1 MSNKS
6 NIILIG
12 MPGSGKS
19 TVGVVLAKELGY
31 SFLDSD
37 LLIQQKTGKKL
48 QTLLELHGQEGF
60 LTLEEEINCSIDV
73 DRTVIATGGS
83 VIYGPKAMAYLAT
96 QGLIV
101 HLDLSPAALEERL
114 ANLRTRGVVMQPGQ
128 TIADLY
134 HMRTPLYLQYAHETI
149 HTDGMKLEQVV
160 ELLAEKCRAKG
171 DTCHE

>member
-1 MSNKS
+1 MSQNR

-37 LLIQQKTGKKL
+37 LLIQQKTGQKL
-48 QTLLELHGQEGF
+48 QSIIDEWGDDGF
-60 LTLEEEINCSIDV
+60 LALEEEVNAAIDV

-83 VIYGPKAMAYLAT
+83 VIFGPKAMEHLRT
-96 QGLIV
+96 QGLVV

-114 ANLRTRGVVMQPGQ
+114 ANIRTRGVVMQPGQ
-128 TIADLY
+128 TIADIY
-134 HMRTPLYLQYAHETI
+134 HIRTPLYLKYAHKTI
-149 HTDGMKLEQVV
+149 HTDGKRLEEVV
-160 ELLAEKCRAKG
+160 DILAALCREG
-171 DTCHE
+171 DH

>member
-1 MSNKS
+1 MLSKSN

-37 LLIQQKTGKKL
+37 LLIQQRAGRKL
-48 QTLLELHGQEGF
+48 QTILDQSGQKGF
-60 LTLEEEINCSIDV
+60 LELEEEVNCSIEV
-73 DRTVIATGGS
+73 ERTVIATGGS
-83 VIYGPKAMAYLAT
+83 VIYGPKAMAHLS
-96 QGLIV
+96 QLGRII
-101 HLDLSPAALEERL
+101 HLDLSPAALEARL

-134 HMRTPLYLQYAHETI
+134 RARTPLYQQYAHKTI
-149 HTDGMKLEQVV
+149 QTDGLRLEQVV
-160 ELLAEKCRAKG
+160 DLLAALCREG
-171 DTCHE
+171 EEE

>member
-1 MSNKS
+1 MSQKR

-37 LLIQQKTGKKL
+37 LLIQQKTGQKL
-48 QTLLELHGQEGF
+48 QSIIDEWGDDGF
-60 LTLEEEINCSIDV
+60 LALEEEVNAAIDV

-83 VIYGPKAMAYLAT
+83 VIFGPKAMEHLRT
-96 QGLIV
+96 QGLVV

-114 ANLRTRGVVMQPGQ
+114 ANIRTRGVVMQPGQ
-128 TIADLY
+128 TIADIY
-134 HMRTPLYLQYAHETI
+134 HIRTPLYLKYAHKTI
-149 HTDGMKLEQVV
+149 HTDGKRLEEVV
-160 ELLAEKCRAKG
+160 DILAALCREG
-171 DTCHE
+171 DH

>member
-37 LLIQQKTGKKL
+37 LLIQQTTGKKL
-48 QTLLELHGQEGF
+48 QELLNEHGSDGF
-60 LTLEEEINCSIDV
+60 LALEEEVNSQIDV

-83 VIYGPKAMAYLAT
+83 VIFGPRAMEHLAT
-96 QGLIV
+96 QGTII
-101 HLDLSPAALEERL
+101 HLDLSPEALEARL
-114 ANLRTRGVVMQPGQ
+114 ANLRTRGVVMKPGQ

-134 HMRTPLYLQYAHETI
+134 HIRTPLYLKYAHKTI
-149 HTDGMKLEQVV
+149 QTDGLKLEQVV
-160 ELLAEKCRAKG
+160 ERLAAFCREQEAQHG
-171 DTCHE
+171 